1 MPKLRSVAAAL
12 GFATRAAA
20 AAAPAPAP
28 SAGIIPPSRERLG
41 RAVTAESAVTLSTVY
56 RAFQIITT
64 SAAQISYHPYRGGQR
79 VPEAQ
84 VASLLKKP
92 CLDMTRTEFI
102 EFTITSMV
110 ATGDAFWLKNYGPD
124 GYSVLDVTPLNPHEV
139 SVNEDPKTRRKV
151 YGYRGKTY
159 TGADI
164 VQVSLLRLPGHLT
177 GLGPIQAAQTEIAG
191 ALDLRD
197 YSANWFADGT
207 VPDGILTSD
216 QVLTKEDA
224 KLYREQWTAT
234 TGNPTADRLK
244 VLGKGTTYEALML
257 KPADAQ
263 WLESQQF
270 TTTQLARLFGT
281 PASLM
286 LAAVEGSAMTYSNV
300 EQDWIAFTR
309 FTLMG
314 YLRKIEDALTDLV
327 PRGQDVK
334 FNVDSLL
341 RSDTKTRYEAHQIG
355 ITAGFLTDDEA
366 RALENMPPL
375 TPEQRA
381 AKAAAAPAPAPA
393 PAEGSAA

>member
-1 MPKLRSVAAAL
+1 MPILRSLTAALGITTRADVAAA
-12 GFATRAAA
+12 A
-20 AAAPAPAP
+20 APAP
-28 SAGIIPPSRERLG
+28 SAGIIPPPRERAG
-41 RAVTAESAVTLSTVY
+41 RTVTAESAVTLSTVY

-64 SAAQISYHPYRGGQR
+64 SAAQISYHPYRHGQR
-79 VPEAQ
+79 VPAAQ
-84 VASLLKKP
+84 VSSLMKRP

-102 EFTITSMV
+102 EYTVTSMA
-110 ATGDAFWLKNYGPD
+110 ATGDAFWLKNYGPA
-124 GYSVLDVTPLNPHEV
+124 GVVDVTPLNPHEV
-139 SVNEDPKTRRKV
+139 NVYQDVKTRAKL

-159 TGADI
+159 TAADV
-164 VQVSLLRLPGHLT
+164 VQVSLLRLPGHLR

-197 YSANWFADGT
+197 YSANWFSEGT
-207 VPDGILTSD
+207 VPDGILSSE
-216 QVLTKEDA
+216 QVLTAEDA
-224 KLYREQWTAT
+224 KLYREQWTKS
-234 TGNPTADRLK
+234 TGNPVADRLK

-314 YLRKIEDALTDLV
+314 YLRKIEDALTELTV
-327 PRGQDVK
+327 LGQEVK
-334 FNVDSLL
+334 FNIDSLL

-355 ITAGFLTDDEA
+355 INAGFLVDDEV
-366 RALENMPPL
+366 RALENLPPL
-375 TPEQRA
+375 TAAQREQIA
-381 AKAAAAPAPAPA
+381 AKATAPA

>member
-1 MPKLRSVAAAL
+1 MPILRSVAAAL
-12 GFATRAAA
+12 GFATRDAAAA

-28 SAGIIPPSRERLG
+28 SAGIIPPSRDRLP
-41 RAVTAESAVTLSTVY
+41 RAVTAESAVTLSTVF
-56 RAFQIITT
+56 RAFQVITT
-64 SAAQISYHPYRGGQR
+64 SAIQISYHPYRGGQR
-79 VPEAQ
+79 VPESQ
-84 VASLLKKP
+84 VPSLLKRP

-102 EFTITSMV
+102 EATITSMV
-110 ATGDAFWLKNYGPD
+110 ATGDAFWLKNFGPD

-139 SVNEDPKTRRKV
+139 TVNRDPKTRAKI

-197 YSANWFADGT
+197 YSANWFAEGT
-207 VPDGILTSD
+207 VPDGILSSD
-216 QVLTKEDA
+216 QVLTPEDA
-224 KLYREQWTAT
+224 KLYREQWTKS

-314 YLRKIEDALTDLV
+314 YLRKIEDALTELT

-355 ITAGFLTDDEA
+355 ITAGFLDEDEV

-375 TPEQRA
+375 TPAQRA
-381 AKAAAAPAPAPA
+381 AKAAAAPAPA
-393 PAEGSAA
+393 ESDAA

>member
-1 MPKLRSVAAAL
+1 MPILRSVAAAL
-12 GFATRAAA
+12 GFATRDAA

-28 SAGIIPPSRERLG
+28 SAGIIPPSRDRLP

-64 SAAQISYHPYRGGQR
+64 SAAQISYHPYRAGQR
-79 VPEAQ
+79 LPEAQ
-84 VASLLKKP
+84 VASLLKRP
-92 CLDMTRTEFI
+92 CLDMTRTEFV
-102 EFTITSMV
+102 EYTITSMV
-110 ATGDAFWLKNYGPD
+110 ATGDAFWLKNFGPD

-139 SVNEDPKTRRKV
+139 TVNRDPKTRKTV

-197 YSANWFADGT
+197 YSANWFAEGT
-207 VPDGILTSD
+207 VPDGILSSD
-216 QVLTKEDA
+216 QVLTPEDA
-224 KLYREQWTAT
+224 KLYREQWTKS

-314 YLRKIEDALTDLV
+314 YLRKIEDALTELT

-366 RALENMPPL
+366 RALENLPPL

-381 AKAAAAPAPAPA
+381 AKAAAPAPA
-393 PAEGSAA
+393 PAESDAA